1 MTKDFNYKKFI
12 QYVHEQ
18 FSDSFTE
25 EDIENLFE
33 LRESYEKDDPKS
45 QGKILSINELIF
57 SGVKSKQEPFTYQR
71 KFQKGINTW
80 IADNLKGKSTIFKI
94 IKYCLTGDNTIKKAI
109 KDWFKDF
116 LLEFSLA
123 NDIYT
128 VHIDASSPR
137 VKSTL
142 HKFSIEE
149 YEKLKVEDKLN
160 LINQNTI
167 FTASSE
173 KEFTEKIENFFFYEL
188 SFYTLQYRHRPGL
201 KNESVEANLSW
212 STYFK
217 SIYLESSNYKY
228 LYFEKESIGKQG
240 TKILEMLLG
249 LRLTY
254 PINQLTLLKDMK
266 EEKIR
271 NTKFVLEENKKVN
284 KDDLGKLTKELE
296 GIENQLAELN
306 KRNDFQSFERF
317 LKEYGDLEA
326 SIATKRIER
335 NNLQFTYNTVD
346 CQLSDLEK
354 EIKQFSDSI
363 KVREGEIKRI
373 DKDIIQKQLFVE
385 TESFFTNLEVHECPH
400 CEHPVRAEKKA
411 EERDSHKCSLCGT
424 SVTVKKSDDEQQKE
438 YITKLNTEK
447 DEILK
452 NIDSLKKQWNE
463 KQNRLT
469 SLRTIYD
476 KAIADLQ
483 KYPKV
488 DGEEQRLNQL
498 GNILRQ
504 QSEEQKQYQEELIKR
519 ESYIQQKGIFQYRID
534 ELIKIENNALPDESD
549 KLGKEVSVLNFGIE
563 SLKAKRASLNKQMLQ
578 TFQNLILTQIQE
590 FGTTSI
596 TDVRIDEKYDLVLVQ
611 HNKEEKFE
619 DLVEGEKLR
628 VKLAF
633 YLSIIQL
640 DIDHQLGRHPRF
652 LIFDAPGSEE
662 MIPSHLHGL
671 IENFKSI
678 NTKFQDKLQIFIG
691 SAIQNFS
698 EITDPTK
705 SEIKGEGTFLF

>member
-1 MTKDFNYKKFI
+1 MKKDFNYKKFI

-18 FSDSFTE
+18 FSDLFSE

-33 LRESYEKDDPKS
+33 LNDSYEKDNPKS

-57 SGVKSKQEPFTYQR
+57 SGIKSNQESFSYQR

-94 IKYCLTGDNTIKKAI
+94 IKYCLTGDNTIKRAI

-123 NDIYT
+123 SDTYT
-128 VHIDASSPR
+128 VHIDASAPR
-137 VKSTL
+137 VKCAL
-142 HKFSIEE
+142 YKFSIEE
-149 YEKLKVEDKLN
+149 YTKLKGEDKLN
-160 LINQNTI
+160 LINPKTV
-167 FTASSE
+167 FTTTSE
-173 KEFTEKIENFFFYEL
+173 KEFTEKIEDFFFNEL

-212 STYFK
+212 QTYFK

-228 LYFEKESIGKQG
+228 LYFEKENIGRQG

-254 PINQLTLLKDMK
+254 PINQLTLLRDMK
-266 EEKIR
+266 EEKVR
-271 NTKFVLEENKKVN
+271 NAKFVLEENKKAN
-284 KDDLGKLTKELE
+284 KDDLGKLTNELQI
-296 GIENQLAELN
+296 IENELAELN
-306 KRNDFQSFERF
+306 KQKNFQSVEGI

-326 SIATKRIER
+326 SVAKKRIER
-335 NNLQFTYNTVD
+335 NKLQSSYD
-346 CQLSDLEK
+346 AADSQLSDLEK
-354 EIKQFSDSI
+354 EIRQFLDSI
-363 KVREGEIKRI
+363 KTREGEIRRI
-373 DKDIIQKQLFVE
+373 DKDIIQKELFVE
-385 TESFFTNLEVHECPH
+385 AGSFFTNLEVHECPH
-400 CEHPVRAEKKA
+400 CEHPVSAEKKA
-411 EERDSHKCSLCGT
+411 EERNSHTCSLCGT
-424 SVTVKKSDDEQQKE
+424 SAIVKKSDDEQQKE
-438 YITKLNTEK
+438 YIAKLNAEK

-452 NIDSLKKQWNE
+452 NIESLKKQLAN
-463 KQNRLT
+463 KQNNLKGIKAT
-469 SLRTIYD
+469 YD
-476 KAIADLQ
+476 KNLADLQ
-483 KYPKV
+483 KYPRTDK
-488 DGEEQRLNQL
+488 EEQKLNQL
-498 GNILRQ
+498 GNILRLQ
-504 QSEEQKQYQEELIKR
+504 TEEQKQYQEALSKKN
-519 ESYIQQKGIFQYRID
+519 SYIQQQAILQYRIG
-534 ELIKIENNALPDESD
+534 ELKKIEVDALSDESD
-549 KLGKEVSVLNFGIE
+549 KLDKEVKVLNYGIDG
-563 SLKAKRASLNKQMLQ
+563 LKAKRAQLNKQMLE
-578 TFQNLILTQIQE
+578 TFQNLILAQIQE

-611 HNKEEKFE
+611 HDKEEKFE

-662 MIPSHLHGL
+662 MIPSHLQGL

-678 NTKFQDKLQIFIG
+678 NTKFQDNLQIFIG
-691 SAIQNFS
+691 SAVRNFS
-698 EITDPTK
+698 EVTDSSK
-705 SEIKGEGTFLF
+705 SEIKEEGVFLF